1 MARSSASRSA
11 SSVVVRG
18 GSTSARPLKIV
29 PRGRRY
35 VAARLP
41 SSCTF
46 RCLGAVSRPAYS
58 TPPEQNARESRPDHP
73 RVGGADERRGRA
85 AGARPGGEPAD
96 CARARTGAVRRVLG
110 AGGGGR
116 DRRRPGRR
124 RADARRRCCAWRR
137 PGRTR
142 RPRRSRA
149 RAAFFWVRLGA
160 REPGHRDRLRAGRAA
175 RAHACSGSRTTAP
188 RCCWYW
194 ALLGVVATACSGAI
208 SAMLQATGG
217 FGRMSMLTLANT
229 GLTAILAVAL
239 ALAGDLTL
247 MTALV
252 VLGIGT
258 SLATFALGVR
268 LLPRRLEPA
277 TSRIRCDQRRR
288 VAAVRGRA
296 AGCGSPP
303 SSPCWPPISTFWC

>member
-18 GSTSARPLKIV
+18 DSMSARPLKIV

-85 AGARPGGEPAD
+85 PGARPGGEPAD
-96 CARARTGAVRRVLG
+96 CARARTGAVRRVFG

-124 RADARRRCCAWRR
+124 RADA
-137 PGRTR
+137 GRGAADR
-142 RPRRSRA
+142 SCLASRA
-149 RAAFFWVRLGA
+149 GRGAIACSSVLLGQAGA
-160 REPGHRDRLRAGRAA
+160 REPGHRDRLRVCRAA
-175 RAHACSGSRTTAP
+175 RATPCSGSRTTAP
-188 RCCWYW
+188 RCC
-194 ALLGVVATACSGAI
+194 
-208 SAMLQATGG
+208 
-217 FGRMSMLTLANT
+217 
-229 GLTAILAVAL
+229 
-239 ALAGDLTL
+239 
-247 MTALV
+247 
-252 VLGIGT
+252 
-258 SLATFALGVR
+258 
-268 LLPRRLEPA
+268 
-277 TSRIRCDQRRR
+277 
-288 VAAVRGRA
+288 
-296 AGCGSPP
+296 
-303 SSPCWPPISTFWC
+303 